1 MLRSKCREAK
11 SMAAFHFTMEA
22 AIKKDQQKLEILQEI
37 GAIQAL
43 KEVASSP
50 DELAAKFASESLL
63 LIGEEIPYRLSQQV
77 PCWSISDVVYWVEK
91 IGFGTFS
98 EKFAN
103 HMVDGELQI

>member
-1 MLRSKCREAK
+1 
-11 SMAAFHFTMEA
+11 MAAFHFTMEA
-22 AIKKDQQKLEILQEI
+22 AIKKDQQKLEILQVCFPFSQTFKSFVQEI

-91 IGFGTFS
+91 VLS
-98 EKFAN
+98 
-103 HMVDGELQI
+103 

>member
-1 MLRSKCREAK
+1 MNSSYFKVYYCYDHTNILYVFRLLPMLRSKCREAK

-77 PCWSISDVVYWVEK
+77 PCW
-91 IGFGTFS
+91 
-98 EKFAN
+98 
-103 HMVDGELQI
+103 